1 MDVTFADERL
11 EAFIKDKK
19 KAGNRYKK
27 YARDAEF
34 YVKLVRAIDILHT
47 VECTNDLYAY
57 SYLHYEPLKHQ
68 DTVIS
73 SIRIMGGGVERLIFE
88 ELESGI
94 KVLVLELDNKHYGN
108 KK

>member
-1 MDVTFADERL
+1 MIVTFADERL

-19 KAGNRYKK
+19 KAGN
-27 YARDAEF
+27 
-34 YVKLVRAIDILHT
+34 
-47 VECTNDLYAY
+47 
-57 SYLHYEPLKHQ
+57 KHQ

-73 SIRIMGGGVERLIFE
+73 SIRIMGGWVERLIFE

-94 KVLVLELDNKHYGN
+94 KVLVLELNNKHYGN